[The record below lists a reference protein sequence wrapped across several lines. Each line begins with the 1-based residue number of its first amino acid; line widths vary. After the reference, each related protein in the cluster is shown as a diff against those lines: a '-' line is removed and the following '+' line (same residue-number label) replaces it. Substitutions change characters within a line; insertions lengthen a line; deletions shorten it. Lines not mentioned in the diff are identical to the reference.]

1 VPLFY
6 NAQGTPLVLTGS
18 DRVTL
23 HHHQLFMTIEEI
35 MAGNTSRRK
44 MFISVLPGEQ
54 VEVVLAQDGRV
65 EEYYVEMVHQTKT
78 KGNIYKGKIHNIDS
92 ALQAAFISYG
102 AQKNGFLQVDE
113 VHPEYYQPGTKRRK
127 GNKYPLLQEALRPGQ
142 EILVQ
147 VVKDPTGSKGAF
159 LTTYI
164 SLPGRYVVLTPG
176 REQMGISR
184 KIEDAKE
191 RARLRGIFEELKIP
205 EGLGLIVRT
214 VSEGQ
219 SKTSLGRDLQFLK
232 RLWKDVRKRGV
243 EAPTPSLVYEE
254 KDLAFRAVRDYF
266 TQDVSEIWVDHDET
280 SIQVKE
286 TVTLLYPRRT
296 KMVKQHTDFENT
308 LFERFNI
315 ENQLTQIFSREVN
328 LPSGGE
334 LCFDQAEALMAV
346 DINSGKI
353 GGKKNFKEMAL
364 RTNLEAAEEIPRQLR
379 LRDVG
384 GQIVIDFIEMKD
396 RGHILQVEKTLKAAI
411 KGDKARTDVGRI
423 SKFGLMEVIRQR
435 LGTSA
440 LSLSMEPCPHC
451 HGVGVRR
458 NLEWRAMQALKEIYR
473 QLRRKNCPSPFEYH
487 TSPDLLAHI
496 LNHKRDMIHQFE
508 REFSKDIFLKSNDT
522 SIV

>member
-1 VPLFY
+1 
-6 NAQGTPLVLTGS
+6 
-18 DRVTL
+18 
-23 HHHQLFMTIEEI
+23 MTIEEI
-35 MAGNTSRRK
+35 MADNKSRRK

-65 EEYYVEMVHQTKT
+65 EEYYVEMVHQSKT

-102 AQKNGFLQVDE
+102 AAKNGFLQVDE
-113 VHPEYYQPGTKRRK
+113 VHPEYYQQGTKRKK

-164 SLPGRYVVLTPG
+164 SLPGRYIVLTPG
-176 REQMGISR
+176 REQLGISR

-191 RARLRGIFEELKIP
+191 RARLRAIFEELKIP

-219 SKTSLGRDLQFLK
+219 SKTSLARDFQFLK

-243 EAPTPSLVYEE
+243 ESPTPSLVYEE

-280 SIQVKE
+280 SKLVKE

-315 ENQLTQIFSREVN
+315 ENQLSQIFSREVN

-384 GQIVIDFIEMKD
+384 GQVVIDFIEMKD
-396 RGHILQVEKTLKAAI
+396 RNHILQVEKTLKAAI

-458 NLEWRAMQALKEIYR
+458 NLEWRSMQTLKEIYR
-473 QLRRKNCPSPFEYH
+473 QLRRKDCPSPFEYY

-508 REFSKDIFLKSNDT
+508 QEFAKDIFLKSNDT
-522 SIV
+522 GIV